1 MTGTGY
7 MNPVVA
13 VYNGNDTILSGIW
26 IINYPSHVS
35 VLKKA
40 YEEDPIGMGNALRNA
55 AKNLCIAKMSTRAFT
70 EPYEYDQSLSAS
82 LDKLSDWEWNF
93 PYVFTFL
100 GFVLNNALNVI
111 LWLAEKIC

>member
-1 MTGTGY
+1 MTGTVY

-35 VLKKA
+35 VLKKT

-70 EPYEYDQSLSAS
+70 EPYEYDAN

-100 GFVLNNALNVI
+100 RFVLNNALNVI